1 MEKLREY
8 RPAMAAFLLMMA
20 MALTTTAL
28 SFFVGPVCEALGF
41 GRGSFTVYY
50 SLMTASGAFAIS
62 ILGQII
68 HKRGVRLPMTMM
80 APRVSGTG
88 SMCAACAVAFIWYQV
103 SPSR

>member
-8 RPAMAAFLLMMA
+8 RPALAAFLLMMA

-50 SLMTASGAFAIS
+50 SLMTA
-62 ILGQII
+62 
-68 HKRGVRLPMTMM
+68 
-80 APRVSGTG
+80 
-88 SMCAACAVAFIWYQV
+88 
-103 SPSR
+103 